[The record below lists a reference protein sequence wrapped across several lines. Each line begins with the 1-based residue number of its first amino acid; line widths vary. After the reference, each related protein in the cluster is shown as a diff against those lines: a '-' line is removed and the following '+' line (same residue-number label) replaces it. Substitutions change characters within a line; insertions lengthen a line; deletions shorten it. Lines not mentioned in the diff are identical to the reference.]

1 MNHWHN
7 YPFVRIAIPFILGI
21 LVSVQFAIRVPDKIL
36 ILLFLFSLFFTY
48 FRGFRTYKFRNV
60 YGVFI
65 FLFFLAFGAA
75 MSYECLQ
82 KPQLPAS
89 DVLIAIVQEAPE
101 EKENS
106 VKLIVKTET
115 FVVEDSLQHF
125 AVKALL
131 YFQKDS
137 LSKNLVTGDE
147 ILIFQKLDTVQ
158 TAMNPYAF
166 DFKRYLKFKQIH
178 FQAYVKSGNWM
189 LLEKQKVRSLKAFA
203 GDIREVLI
211 EKLKNVGFSES
222 ELGVA
227 SAILLGYDQI
237 LDPETRD
244 EFSDAGAMHVLCVSG
259 LHVGIIYLIFASL
272 LNPLKRK
279 KYGIYLRGILLLMVI
294 WLYAFIT
301 GLSPSVL
308 RASTMISFIVL
319 GESLKRSSNIYNSIA
334 ASAFFLLLINP
345 LMLMEVGFQLSYS
358 AVLAIVSV
366 FPVLSKRIYIRNKLF
381 AKIRD
386 ILIVSLA
393 AQLGTFPLAI
403 YYFHQF
409 PVYFLFTNLFVVS
422 FAAIIIY
429 LGFAYLLL
437 FGISLVNSFLAF
449 LLKFSI
455 RLLNLFV
462 GFIDSLPGA
471 SLEGLVLGLLAVFLV
486 YFLIYA
492 GFKSFLLKNK
502 AWFFCLLV
510 SLLALLL
517 LNTYRISR
525 IYQTDKL
532 TVYSTSK
539 GLAMDFISSGEN
551 RLFLD
556 TLVSEK
562 QLSFAAQNH
571 WIHAGIKQPTKI
583 FLDTVLSP
591 FMLEYQGKK
600 ILCFNGRTASKVLE
614 IDSEMDYVFL
624 SSNPGIDLNAVDS
637 LYHPQEIVIA
647 RNNYFY
653 RQNKWEKTASEKN
666 ILLWPVRKK
675 GTFEINF

>member
-137 LSKNLVTGDE
+137 LSKNLVTGNE

-189 LLEKQKVRSLKAFA
+189 LLEKQKVCSLKAFA
-203 GDIREVLI
+203 GDIRAVLI

-279 KYGIYLRGILLLMVI
+279 KYGIYLRGILLLLVI

-308 RASTMISFIVL
+308 RASTMISFIIL

-437 FGISLVNSFLAF
+437 SALPLVNLFLAF

-471 SLEGLVLGLLAVFLV
+471 SLEGLALGLLAVFLV

-502 AWFFCLLV
+502 AWFFSSLV
-510 SLLALLL
+510 SLLVLLL

-532 TVYSTSK
+532 TLYSTSK
-539 GLAMDFISSGEN
+539 GLAVDFISSGEN

-600 ILCFNGRTASKVLE
+600 ILFFNGRTASKVLE

-624 SSNPGIDLNAVDS
+624 SSNPGVDLNAVDS
-637 LYHPQEIVIA
+637 PYHPQKIVIA

-653 RQNKWEKTASEKN
+653 RQNKWEKTASEKG
-666 ILLWPVRKK
+666 IPLWLVRKR
-675 GTFEINF
+675 GAFEISF